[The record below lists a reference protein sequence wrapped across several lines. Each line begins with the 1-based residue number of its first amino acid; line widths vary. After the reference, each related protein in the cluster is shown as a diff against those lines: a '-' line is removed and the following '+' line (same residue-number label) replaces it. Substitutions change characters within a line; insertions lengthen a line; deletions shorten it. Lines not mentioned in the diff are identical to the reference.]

1 MMISE
6 RAFSDAPRR
15 RLLVADDNAEM
26 RAFIRRL
33 LADLYEVELVA
44 NGRQAL
50 ESARRTRPDL
60 LITDILMPQLDGFG
74 LLKAIR
80 SDPALRTLPAIVLTE
95 RGEVDSRVEG
105 LEAGA
110 DDYLVKPFSP
120 RELLAR
126 VRTSLELAR
135 MREEVER
142 ATGREEALREANR
155 RKDDFLSML
164 AHELRNPLAPIGYGI
179 HLLGLP
185 DLNAAMLTRTREMLE
200 RQVHHMARI
209 VDDLLDVSRITSGK
223 LSIVRERLDLARLVR
238 QAVEDRRG
246 TLESDGVAIDAV
258 LPAEPLWVTGDETRL
273 TQSIDNLLDNAS
285 KFTAAG
291 GRVNVRVGHDIDA
304 REAIVAVRDNGIG
317 IEPSLLPQVF
327 DVFAQAE
334 QSLDRTRGGLGLGL
348 AVTKGLVELH
358 GGTITAASAG
368 PGRGAEFTIRI
379 PTEAEPSLVANA
391 SFDAPMAAKPLRVL
405 IVEDN
410 VDAAEILRTLL
421 TYHGYQVT
429 VAYNGPA
436 GVTAA
441 MAERPDVVLCDI
453 GLPGMD
459 GYAVAD
465 ALRQN
470 PETWTA
476 RLIAVTGYGREVDK
490 QRALRSGFDL
500 HLVKPVNAQQL
511 LGHLVT
517 GR

>member
-6 RAFSDAPRR
+6 RAVSDTVRR
-15 RLLVADDNAEM
+15 RVLVADDNAEM
-26 RAFIRRL
+26 RVFIRRL
-33 LADLYEVELVA
+33 LSDRYEVEVVA
-44 NGRQAL
+44 NGREAL
-50 ESARRTRPDL
+50 DAARRARPDL
-60 LITDILMPQLDGFG
+60 LITDLVMPQLDGFG

-80 SDPALRTLPAIVLTE
+80 ADAALRTLPAIVLTE

-126 VRTSLELAR
+126 VRRSLELAH

-142 ATGREEALREANR
+142 ATGREQALREANR

-164 AHELRNPLAPIGYGI
+164 AHELRNPLAPLGYGV

-185 DLNAAMLTRTREMLE
+185 SISPDVLARTRDMLD
-200 RQVHHMARI
+200 RQVRHMSRI

-246 TLESDGVAIDAV
+246 TIEADGLTIDAN
-258 LPAEPLWVTGDETRL
+258 LPSQSVWVMGDATRL
-273 TQSIDNLLDNAS
+273 TQSIDNLLDNAR
-285 KFTAAG
+285 KFTPAG
-291 GRVNVRVGHDIDA
+291 GHVRARITRDA
-304 REAIVAVRDNGIG
+304 ETGQAVLVIGDDGIG
-317 IEPSLLPQVF
+317 IEPSLLPHIF

-334 QSLDRTRGGLGLGL
+334 QSLERTHGGLGLGL
-348 AVTKGLVELH
+348 AVTKGLIELH
-358 GGTITAASAG
+358 GGTISASSAG
-368 PGRGAEFTIRI
+368 KGHGAEFTIRV
-379 PTEAEPSLVANA
+379 PSEAEPAVIAHVV
-391 SFDAPMAAKPLRVL
+391 FDAPQAPAPLRVL

-410 VDAAEILRTLL
+410 VDAADILRTLL
-421 TYHGYQVT
+421 EHHGYQVS
-429 VAYNGPA
+429 VAYTGPA

-441 MAERPDVVLCDI
+441 KSERPDVVLCDI

-470 PETWTA
+470 PETGAA
-476 RLIAVTGYGREVDK
+476 RLIAVTGYGREADR
-490 QRALRSGFDL
+490 QRALQSGFDL

-511 LGHLVT
+511 LGHLVAV
-517 GR
+517 R